1 MDVRETTLKSLIQ
14 GEKQLFVDVSGTS
27 ISFLARSTLAVRIW
41 PTVRSPTG

>member
-1 MDVRETTLKSLIQ
+1 MDVRETTPKSLIQ

-27 ISFLARSTLAVRIW
+27 ISFLARSTLAIRIW